1 MDESEQKPFSEE
13 EVLQLLRESLK
24 IKLDEKKKYPTR
36 VQLQKA
42 LISAMGEFLVA
53 YRVVGF
59 DYEGQLVS
67 FSCHRDPMGKAALDN
82 AFIEEFSKFMAR
94 RSAGQST

>member
-24 IKLDEKKKYPTR
+24 IKYPTR